1 VPFPTALLG
10 HFGAPFRID
19 SISALRYFRDMEMR
33 NTVNTQHAAE
43 QITQRTADKYWRAS
57 LNRDRRA
64 DGDFVLA
71 VRSTHIYCRPSCP
84 ARRPLRRNVIFFRTR
99 EEAEEQGYRPCLRC
113 RPNEVAAASALV
125 ARAARYLG
133 ESMEENMRLSQ
144 IAKELHSN
152 TATLRRAFRQ
162 VTGLAPRELAEALR
176 VKRFKSLLRSGRN
189 ITDAL
194 YETGYG
200 SSSRVYERSNAQ
212 LGMTPA
218 TYQKGGKGMKLE
230 YTIAKSPVG
239 KVLVAATERGVSA
252 VYLGEAENKLIGELK
267 KEYPRAEIS
276 EASGTAQRWVREIV
290 QRIEGR
296 PAQEELPLDL
306 QATAFQRRV
315 WQELQKIPL
324 GATRT
329 YAEVA
334 RAMGAPKAV
343 RAVAR
348 ACATNPVSVVVPCHR
363 VVRADGKLSGYR
375 WGLQRKEQILASERA
390 AGGKLGLIWRS
401 PQIAW
406 VGRRTDGLSAAFR
419 GWRSSANLA

>member
-1 VPFPTALLG
+1 
-10 HFGAPFRID
+10 
-19 SISALRYFRDMEMR
+19 MELTEMK
-33 NTVNTQHAAE
+33 NTTNTQHSA
-43 QITQRTADKYWRAS
+43 QISQRTAEEYWRAS

-64 DGDFVLA
+64 DGHFVIA
-71 VRSTHIYCRPSCP
+71 VRSTHVYCRPSCP
-84 ARRPLRRNVIFFRTR
+84 ARRPLRRNVTFFRTR
-99 EEAEEQGYRPCLRC
+99 EEAERQGYRPCLRC
-113 RPNEVAAASALV
+113 RPNEVAASSALV
-125 ARAARYLG
+125 ARAARHLG
-133 ESMEENMRLSQ
+133 ESEENTRLSQ
-144 IAKELHSN
+144 IAKELNST
-152 TATLRRAFRQ
+152 TATLRRVFRQ
-162 VTGLAPRELAEALR
+162 VTGLTPRELAEALR

-230 YTIAKSPVG
+230 YTIARSAVG
-239 KVLVAATERGVSA
+239 NVLVAATERGVSA
-252 VYLGEAENKLIGELK
+252 VYLGEAQNKLIGELRR
-267 KEYPRAEIS
+267 EYPQAEIC

-296 PAQEELPLDL
+296 PAQEDLPLDL

-324 GATRT
+324 GTTRT
-329 YAEVA
+329 YAQVA

-375 WGLQRKEQILASERA
+375 WGLQRKEQLLASER
-390 AGGKLGLIWRS
+390 
-401 PQIAW
+401 
-406 VGRRTDGLSAAFR
+406 SAAR
-419 GWRSSANLA
+419 